1 MLNETKHINISF
13 VPYIMKIAL
22 IGPGIMPIPP
32 KAWGAVEILIWDYH
46 NELVRLGH
54 QVTIINTKD
63 RDEIIRQCN
72 NDRFDFVHL
81 HYDVYYE
88 ILDKLTCPNV
98 AITSHYPYIDQP
110 GQHWKDGY
118 TNIFTFLC
126 EQTKYYNFV
135 LADKDKETFIKYGAN
150 LLKIKKIKN
159 GIDSEKFSFMPL
171 PIYNKTMYLGQITP
185 RKNQA
190 KYQNIST
197 VEFVGGCADKNFNQL
212 SVSYWGEW
220 PREKIQQD
228 LTKYANLILISE
240 GEADP
245 LVVKEALIAGLGV
258 VINKSSAENL
268 DISKDF
274 ITVVDDDKKDDIEYV
289 RALLEENKKIAKRKR
304 TEIRQYGIEQ
314 FDIKKECEKYLD
326 IVHNIVNK

>member
-1 MLNETKHINISF
+1 M
-13 VPYIMKIAL
+13 YMKIAL

-46 NELVRLGH
+46 NELTRVGH
-54 QVTIINTKD
+54 SVTIINTKD
-63 RDEIIRQCN
+63 KDDIVKQA
-72 NDRFDFVHL
+72 NDGAFDFVHL
-81 HYDVYYE
+81 HYDVYYD
-88 ILDKLTCPNV
+88 ILDSLTCANI

-118 TNIFTFLC
+118 SNIFNFLC
-126 EQTKYYNFV
+126 NQTKYYNFV

-159 GIDSEKFSFMPL
+159 GIDSEKFSFL
-171 PIYNKTMYLGQITP
+171 PMYIYPKTMYLGQITP

-190 KYQNIST
+190 KYQNIPT
-197 VEFVGGCADKNFNQL
+197 IEFVGSCVDPNFNKL
-212 SVSYWGEW
+212 GVSYWGEW

-228 LTKYANLILISE
+228 LTKYANLLLISE

-258 VINKSSAENL
+258 VINRSSAENL
-268 DISKDF
+268 DTTKDF
-274 ITVVDDDKKDDIEYV
+274 ITIIDDDKKDDIEYV
-289 RALLEENKKIAKRKR
+289 REVLETNKKICRKR
-304 TEIRQYGIEQ
+304 RAEIRAYGVEQ
-314 FDIKKECEKYLD
+314 FDIRKECENYLT
-326 IVHNIVNK
+326 IIYTIVNK